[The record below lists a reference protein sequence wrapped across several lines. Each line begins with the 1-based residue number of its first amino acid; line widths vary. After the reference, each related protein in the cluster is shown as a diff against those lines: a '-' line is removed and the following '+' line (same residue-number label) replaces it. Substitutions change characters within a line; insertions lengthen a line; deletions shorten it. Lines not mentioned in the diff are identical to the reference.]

1 MTFTLET
8 WRAQAGRKLEQVGQ
22 WLERRRR
29 QDLPYMAYGTVAGLA
44 LWPLVEAAAQSGQF
58 WPVVGAMYGVAGSVG
73 GNLIANQLEAWK
85 NRADPP
91 TEEEVV
97 VWVATEV
104 GGSDEL
110 RQALD
115 AILEEL
121 GALATAQASLSEA
134 DKAWFM
140 AALRQEMA
148 QLGNLERFAATL
160 SGGGA
165 IAQGPGA
172 TAVGER
178 SVFVGGSVSGSII
191 TGDNVTFYGGSTPAP
206 LPAVLAPLR
215 DQLLRTFNLAELN
228 GLCFDLGIDFES
240 LAGQTRPEKAQSLVA
255 YCDRHNR
262 MDELLAR
269 AWALRPHIDWSEGKG

>member
-1 MTFTLET
+1 MNE
-8 WRAQAGRKLEQVGQ
+8 
-22 WLERRRR
+22 
-29 QDLPYMAYGTVAGLA
+29 
-44 LWPLVEAAAQSGQF
+44 
-58 WPVVGAMYGVAGSVG
+58 
-73 GNLIANQLEAWK
+73 
-85 NRADPP
+85 
-91 TEEEVV
+91 
-97 VWVATEV
+97 TEV
-104 GGSDEL
+104 
-110 RQALD
+110 Q
-115 AILEEL
+115 
-121 GALATAQASLSEA
+121 
-134 DKAWFM
+134 
-140 AALRQEMA
+140 A
-148 QLGNLERFAATL
+148 QLGKIDQAIVAQEALRGVVAEEQIEPTLSQLRQKKVELVAQLAQAQRTASQADL

-178 SVFVGGSVSGSII
+178 SVYVGGSVSGSII

-206 LPAVLAPLR
+206 LPAELAPLR

-269 AWALRPHIDWSEGKG
+269 VRALRPHVEWDEGKA